1 MIWEK
6 DKRAIDS
13 EGLEY
18 LFSAKPLKEKKDS
31 GLKKVEAK
39 QKPFSVLDSKRAL
52 NLLIFLKS
60 AGVEI
65 SANEP
70 VLYNLE
76 ACVPLEV
83 LEKLVKVQAT
93 EEELA
98 SIKEYVH
105 SGANNEV
112 PLDMADQFLLD
123 LAAIPCLEEWVTCL
137 MYPFRFADSCANV
150 ETNLV
155 VLRTVCQF
163 ITTSED
169 VKRIFN
175 EIVSCGNY
183 LNEGDKNLC
192 QAMFNVDLL
201 QTLVP
206 KSRQIWSSSA
216 LSASSSPPART

>member
-1 MIWEK
+1 
-6 DKRAIDS
+6 
-13 EGLEY
+13 
-18 LFSAKPLKEKKDS
+18 
-31 GLKKVEAK
+31 VEAK

-65 SANEP
+65 SAIEA
-70 VLYNLE
+70 VVYNLE
-76 ACVPLEV
+76 ACVLLEV
-83 LEKLVKVQAT
+83 LEKLVKIQAT

-98 SIKEYVH
+98 SMKEYVN
-105 SGANNEV
+105 SGANKEV
-112 PLDMADQFLLD
+112 PLDKADQFLLD
-123 LAAIPCLEEWVTCL
+123 LAAIPCFDEWVTCF
-137 MYPFRFADSCANV
+137 MYPFHFADSCANI

-183 LNEGDKNLC
+183 LNGGDKNLC
-192 QAMFNVDLL
+192 QADGFNVDLL

-206 KSRQIWSSSA
+206 TSRQIWSSSA
-216 LSASSSPPART
+216 PSASSSPPATT

>member
-1 MIWEK
+1 M
-6 DKRAIDS
+6 
-13 EGLEY
+13 
-18 LFSAKPLKEKKDS
+18 
-31 GLKKVEAK
+31 
-39 QKPFSVLDSKRAL
+39 
-52 NLLIFLKS
+52 
-60 AGVEI
+60 
-65 SANEP
+65 
-70 VLYNLE
+70 
-76 ACVPLEV
+76 PLEV

-98 SIKEYVH
+98 SMKECVN
-105 SGANNEV
+105 SGANKEV

-183 LNEGDKNLC
+183 LNGGDKNLC
-192 QAMFNVDLL
+192 QADGFNVDLL

-206 KSRQIWSSSA
+206 TSRQIWSSSA
-216 LSASSSPPART
+216 LSASSSPPATT